1 MKQNMGNFDRIFR
14 SLIAIAIIVLYLN
27 NMITGTWAI
36 VLLVIAGIFLLT
48 SIMGFCPLYTLFRIR
63 TTGRKEEKAIS

>member
-27 NMITGTWAI
+27 DFITGPLAI
-36 VLLVIAGIFLLT
+36 AGLIIAGIFLLT
-48 SIMGFCPLYTLFRIR
+48 SVMGFCPLYKLLHIHTNG
-63 TTGRKEEKAIS
+63 TRKVNL